1 MPKKRSSRSSK
12 NSPQKRLSSNKSLKK
27 DHIWGQKYR
36 SISNKKPKISIE
48 VEKAYRSGVAPTA
61 RFSNCDYCQNHA
73 IYRKIYI
80 LIVIWSISQTEYKG
94 WILLFLMPSL
104 GRVQWIGNWVKWP
117 LQSEWMHI
125 VVSKKMPSHKNISNI
140 SKWRHHMLFR
150 DVYPIFC

>member
-1 MPKKRSSRSSK
+1 MPEKGQQKI
-12 NSPQKRLSSNKSLKK
+12 PQKKGCQAINPLKRIISEAKNIDRSRIKNPKS
-27 DHIWGQKYR
+27 R
-36 SISNKKPKISIE
+36 SISIKVKK
-48 VEKAYRSGVAPTA
+48 ACRSGVAPTA
-61 RFSNCDYCQNHA
+61 PLSNCDYCQNHA

-104 GRVQWIGNWVKWP
+104 SRVQWIGNWVKWP